1 MRADTLLLRPDAG
14 RAEVIW
20 RAIWSWN
27 DEPADTY
34 RAVRVSE
41 GGA

>member
-1 MRADTLLLRPDAG
+1 MRADTLVLRPDAA

-20 RAIWSWN
+20 RANWPWD
-27 DEPADTY
+27 DEPADRY

-41 GGA
+41 GGI